1 MTKGT
6 DVTEKPVE
14 AKKKADAVPKYV
26 AKYTVE
32 ELAEDS
38 EKVFNTAKV
47 MVLSALDHSK
57 EYTLEEAKSI
67 VKKFCNKEVKI

>member
-6 DVTEKPVE
+6 DVAEKTAEV
-14 AKKKADAVPKYV
+14 KKKAEAVEKYV
-26 AKYTVE
+26 TRYTVE

-38 EKVFNTAKV
+38 EKVFKTAKV

-67 VKKFCNKEVKI
+67 VKKFCNKEVKF